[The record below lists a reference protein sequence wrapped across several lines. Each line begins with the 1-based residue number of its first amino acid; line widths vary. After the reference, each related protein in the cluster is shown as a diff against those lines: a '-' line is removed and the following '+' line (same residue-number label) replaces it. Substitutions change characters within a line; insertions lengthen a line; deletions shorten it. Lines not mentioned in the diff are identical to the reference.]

1 LKKNNR
7 LMQIMAAAMACLFL
21 AASGYAQQLE
31 KGKVEATG
39 QVGLALG
46 VGTRAAFAGTLGTAI
61 NERVFV
67 LGEFGYIPVG
77 GVSASGQTAGGLFEF
92 DSGGKILSFMA
103 GAQYQFTAQRS
114 FVPYAGAALGL
125 VHASGEA
132 RTTVGGQTQTVSL
145 SSNNF
150 YISFGGGARYYVKDK
165 WGFKPELMFFAGDD
179 SFVRLGVGMFYQF
192 GQ

>member
-7 LMQIMAAAMACLFL
+7 LMQIMAAVAACLVL

-31 KGKVEATG
+31 KGKIETTG
-39 QVGLALG
+39 HVGLAMG

-61 NERVFV
+61 NDRVFV
-67 LGEFGYIPVG
+67 LGELGWIPLG
-77 GVSASGQTAGGLFEF
+77 GTSASGQTGGSSFEF
-92 DSGGKILSFMA
+92 DSGGKILTFMA
-103 GAQYQFTAQRS
+103 GAQYQFNAQRS
-114 FVPYAGAALGL
+114 FVPYAGAGLGL
-125 VHASGEA
+125 VHSSGET
-132 RTTVGGQTQTVSL
+132 RTTIGGSTQTINV

-150 YISFGGGARYYVKDK
+150 YMSIGGGARYYVKDR
-165 WGFKPELMFFAGDD
+165 WGFKPELMVFAGED